1 MEQIGK
7 DYSLEKLEIHAKFQ
21 VGSPKGRGSFR
32 RIGLIEMLRKK
43 R

>member
-1 MEQIGK
+1 MEQTGK
-7 DYSLEKLEIHAKFQ
+7 DYLPEKLEIHAKFQ